1 MQSASPLE
9 KTDAF
14 LSDGRQEEKGTTEG
28 AMIGWHHQLNGH
40 EFELTRGDSGGQRS
54 QVRCS
59 PRGHKEVD
67 TTEQLNNSNSL
78 C

>member
-40 EFELTRGDSGGQRS
+40 EFELTLGDGKGQES
-54 QVRCS
+54 LTCS
-59 PRGHKEVD
+59 STWSYTIKP
-67 TTEQLNNSNSL
+67 
-78 C
+78 